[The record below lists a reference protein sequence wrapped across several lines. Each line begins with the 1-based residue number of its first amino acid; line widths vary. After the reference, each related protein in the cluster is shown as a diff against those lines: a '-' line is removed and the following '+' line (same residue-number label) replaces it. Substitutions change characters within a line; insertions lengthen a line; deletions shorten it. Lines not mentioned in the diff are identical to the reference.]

1 MNRHQRK
8 TATLLTLT
16 SAASLFG
23 AEPADTNY
31 DEARVPNYSLPAL
44 LPNDSP
50 TADPDLR
57 DYWETTR
64 RAEILSLLEEN
75 VYGKTPTAAVT
86 LKTEVLEGPTDVFDG
101 LGRRRQIRLTISPKD
116 HPDRSLKIEVLL
128 YSPKSPGKKAPA
140 FLGLNFSGNQCINL
154 DPAIRI
160 NPASGKARGFH
171 QDRWQ
176 VEWLLKRGYAL
187 VTSYCGDIDPDNYRH
202 DFTDGPHPLFYE
214 NGQSRPG
221 AKEWGTIGAW
231 AWGLS
236 RIRESLQDDLFID
249 AKRMA
254 VIGHSRL
261 GKCALWTGAQDENFK
276 MVVSNNSGAGG
287 AALYRRCFGERIHHM
302 LKPVGYW
309 FCRHHASYAHREE
322 ELPTDQHMLLAA
334 IAPRAL
340 YVASA
345 TKDQW
350 ADPRGEF
357 LALVQAAP
365 IYSLYGLEGL
375 PASKL
380 PPPNHPVSGAR
391 VGYHLREGK
400 HAVTAFDW
408 GHYLDFA
415 DRQLAP

>member
-1 MNRHQRK
+1 
-8 TATLLTLT
+8 
-16 SAASLFG
+16 
-23 AEPADTNY
+23 
-31 DEARVPNYSLPAL
+31 
-44 LPNDSP
+44 
-50 TADPDLR
+50 
-57 DYWETTR
+57 
-64 RAEILSLLEEN
+64 
-75 VYGKTPTAAVT
+75 
-86 LKTEVLEGPTDVFDG
+86 
-101 LGRRRQIRLTISPKD
+101 
-116 HPDRSLKIEVLL
+116 
-128 YSPKSPGKKAPA
+128 
-140 FLGLNFSGNQCINL
+140 
-154 DPAIRI
+154 
-160 NPASGKARGFH
+160 
-171 QDRWQ
+171 
-176 VEWLLKRGYAL
+176 L
-187 VTSYCGDIDPDNYRH
+187 VTSFCGDIDPDNYRH
-202 DFTDGPHPLFYE
+202 DFSDGPHPLFYD

-236 RIRESLQDDLFID
+236 RIRESLQDDPFID

-261 GKCALWTGAQDENFK
+261 GKCALWTGAQDEKFR
-276 MVVSNNSGAGG
+276 MVVSNNSGSGG

-375 PASKL
+375 PVSKL

-408 GHYLDFA
+408 EQYLDFA